1 MLRVHTRCL
10 LVKRFGIK
18 SHQTS
23 VLLLEEN
30 VFAEKKGL
38 IFIFLAQDQES
49 RDVAGFLA
57 ESKTKTFL
65 KMYIKTK
72 CIDYLQ

>member
-23 VLLLEEN
+23 N